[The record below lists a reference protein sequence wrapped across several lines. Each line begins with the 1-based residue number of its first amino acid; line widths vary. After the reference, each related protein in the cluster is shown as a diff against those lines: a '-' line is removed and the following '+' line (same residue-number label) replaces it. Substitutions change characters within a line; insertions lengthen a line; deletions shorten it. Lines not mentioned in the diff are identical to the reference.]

1 MAIHESGQM
10 YLETIYILS
19 QNSAFVR
26 AIDVGEQLGFTKP
39 SVSRA
44 MSILKKDG
52 YVNVDAEGAITLT
65 ETGLAIAK
73 TMYTRHTVLSQML
86 MELGVDEKTATEDAC
101 RIEHVISEKS
111 FAAVQAH
118 LEQVTK
124 MREDAHGTLLSSG
137 NTISEYL
144 PSDTEDKMRWS
155 LDMASTAFLCD
166 LRF

>member
-19 QNSAFVR
+19 QKNSYVR
-26 AIDVGEQLGFTKP
+26 AIDVGEQMGFSKP

-52 YVNVDAEGAITLT
+52 YVNVDGDGAITLT
-65 ETGLAIAK
+65 ESGLNIAL
-73 TMYTRHTVLSQML
+73 TMYTRHTVLSKML
-86 MELGVDEKTATEDAC
+86 MELGVDEQTATEDAC

-118 LEQVTK
+118 MEKAAKIQA
-124 MREDAHGTLLSSG
+124 EAH
-137 NTISEYL
+137 
-144 PSDTEDKMRWS
+144 DQ
-155 LDMASTAFLCD
+155 
-166 LRF
+166 

>member
-19 QNSAFVR
+19 QNSTFVR
-26 AIDVGEQLGFTKP
+26 AIDVGAQLGFTKP

-52 YVNVDAEGAITLT
+52 YVNVDADGAITLT
-65 ETGLAIAK
+65 
-73 TMYTRHTVLSQML
+73 HTVLSQML
-86 MELGVDEKTATEDAC
+86 MELGVDEETATEDAC

-124 MREDAHGTLLSSG
+124 MREDAHGQ
-137 NTISEYL
+137 
-144 PSDTEDKMRWS
+144 
-155 LDMASTAFLCD
+155 
-166 LRF
+166 

>member
-1 MAIHESGQM
+1 M
-10 YLETIYILS
+10 
-19 QNSAFVR
+19 
-26 AIDVGEQLGFTKP
+26 GFTKP

-52 YVNVDAEGAITLT
+52 YVNVDADGAITLT

-86 MELGVDEKTATEDAC
+86 MELGVDEETATEDAC
-101 RIEHVISEKS
+101 RIVISEKS

-124 MREDAHGTLLSSG
+124 MREDAHGQ
-137 NTISEYL
+137 
-144 PSDTEDKMRWS
+144 
-155 LDMASTAFLCD
+155 
-166 LRF
+166 

>member
-52 YVNVDAEGAITLT
+52 YVNVDADGAITLT

-73 TMYTRHTVLSQML
+73 TMLSQML
-86 MELGVDEKTATEDAC
+86 MELGVDEETATEDAC

-124 MREDAHGTLLSSG
+124 MREDAHGQ
-137 NTISEYL
+137 
-144 PSDTEDKMRWS
+144 
-155 LDMASTAFLCD
+155 
-166 LRF
+166 

>member
-19 QNSAFVR
+19 QNSTFVR
-26 AIDVGEQLGFTKP
+26 AIDVGERLGFTKP

-52 YVNVDAEGAITLT
+52 YVNVDADGAITLT
-65 ETGLAIAK
+65 ETGLAIAE
-73 TMYTRHTVLSQML
+73 TMYTRHTVLSRML
-86 MELGVDEKTATEDAC
+86 MELGVDEETATEDAC

-124 MREDAHGTLLSSG
+124 MREDAHGQ
-137 NTISEYL
+137 
-144 PSDTEDKMRWS
+144 
-155 LDMASTAFLCD
+155 
-166 LRF
+166 

>member
-19 QNSAFVR
+19 QNSTFVR

-52 YVNVDAEGAITLT
+52 YVNVDADGAITLT

-86 MELGVDEKTATEDAC
+86 MELPKRRFCTPSSRNDLCYSVCMIFNASSVD
-101 RIEHVISEKS
+101 S
-111 FAAVQAH
+111 FPA
-118 LEQVTK
+118 
-124 MREDAHGTLLSSG
+124 R
-137 NTISEYL
+137 
-144 PSDTEDKMRWS
+144 
-155 LDMASTAFLCD
+155 
-166 LRF
+166 